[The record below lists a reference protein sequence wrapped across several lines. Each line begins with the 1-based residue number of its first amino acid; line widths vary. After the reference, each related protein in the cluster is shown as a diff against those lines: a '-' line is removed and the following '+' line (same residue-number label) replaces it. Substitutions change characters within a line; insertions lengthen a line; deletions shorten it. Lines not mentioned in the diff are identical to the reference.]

1 MPFSKT
7 SDIRSANLTTNQN
20 RTVNRMTVSE
30 GRSNQR
36 KTIKKLDTGENV
48 SSQTDLFQTPV
59 RKGRRLKRTLIETAQ
74 HQLKRTKIIETP
86 KLRQP
91 LITIPTLAD
100 IAGVDEVEF
109 SLPRDYRALKLE
121 IQRENIVQSQMDT
134 EIFKIDSQTKGKN
147 STLACDE
154 ELLPD
159 SPSLISSKRK
169 PRIKRQRAN
178 SNRNSKVHYEQSSCG
193 SSGMI
198 SPLPHDNTP
207 YNNWS
212 LGKDPPENC
221 NDTVNDRNSKIIM
234 LHDHL
239 SVSQPNTPYKNSP
252 GQLSS
257 NPVCLIEETCD
268 EKDFSAFN
276 EKPPSC
282 GNTMILDSL
291 VCDTE
296 DIFDTNS
303 TRINR
308 RLKGTKT
315 IIDEKV
321 PPTSKNNDH
330 CIVAQYS
337 TSNVSNS
344 PTNNREENRDRAI
357 LTNLSEDIFDIDDE
371 VFKERVNLQ
380 SAEGNAPSS
389 WSDNDVCLQALQDV
403 CEDSASNRNA
413 KVFQPNAQL
422 KNGPTYENNNISDI
436 NSTLQSPCSTSQH
449 RVSNKISDES
459 TCIVEKWFFNHEYV
473 KNGVKR
479 ILCTLVGKERYV
491 VAAILNTEAYIY
503 LQNKDT
509 WKLLRKFKRF
519 EGDTMNSHTSNTF
532 VLLSTHSNTLD
543 CYVCL
548 KSFAVSK
555 EGEMQFLKEYSYYS
569 YFNLES
575 IDDIE
580 SSSSEDEIYGE
591 R

>member
-20 RTVNRMTVSE
+20 RMVSRMTVSE

-36 KTIKKLDTGENV
+36 KTIKKVDTGETV
-48 SSQTDLFQTPV
+48 SSQTDLFLTPV
-59 RKGRRLKRTLIETAQ
+59 RKGRRMKRTLVETAQ
-74 HQLKRTKIIETP
+74 HQFKRTKIIETP

-134 EIFKIDSQTKGKN
+134 EIFKINSQTKGKN
-147 STLACDE
+147 SSLACDE

-159 SPSLISSKRK
+159 SPSLLSSKRK
-169 PRIKRQRAN
+169 PRIKRQREISNGN
-178 SNRNSKVHYEQSSCG
+178 SIVHYEQSICD

-212 LGKDPPENC
+212 LGKDPQENC
-221 NDTVNDRNSKIIM
+221 NDTSNDRNSKIIM

-239 SVSQPNTPYKNSP
+239 SLSQPITPYKNSP
-252 GQLSS
+252 GHLSS
-257 NPVCLIEETCD
+257 NPVCLYEETCD
-268 EKDFSAFN
+268 EIDFSAFN

-308 RLKGTKT
+308 RLKGTET
-315 IIDEKV
+315 VINEKI

-330 CIVAQYS
+330 CIVAQNS
-337 TSNVSNS
+337 ASNVSNS
-344 PTNNREENRDRAI
+344 STHNREENSDRAI
-357 LTNLSEDIFDIDDE
+357 LTTLSQDIFDIDDE
-371 VFKERVNLQ
+371 VFKERVNLL
-380 SAEGNAPSS
+380 STDENAPSS

-403 CEDSASNRNA
+403 CGDSASNRDA
-413 KVFQPNAQL
+413 KVFQPNVQL
-422 KNGPTYENNNISDI
+422 NNGPTHEKNNISDI
-436 NSTLQSPCSTSQH
+436 NSTLQSPCSTSEH

-459 TCIVEKWFFNHEYV
+459 TCIVKKWFFNHEYV
-473 KNGVKR
+473 KSGVKR
-479 ILCTLVGKERYV
+479 ILCTLVGQERYV
-491 VAAILNTEAYIY
+491 VAAILNTEAYLY
-503 LQNKDT
+503 LQNKET

-519 EGDTMNSHTSNTF
+519 EGDTMNSHTSNSF
-532 VLLSTHSNTLD
+532 VLLSTHSNTLN